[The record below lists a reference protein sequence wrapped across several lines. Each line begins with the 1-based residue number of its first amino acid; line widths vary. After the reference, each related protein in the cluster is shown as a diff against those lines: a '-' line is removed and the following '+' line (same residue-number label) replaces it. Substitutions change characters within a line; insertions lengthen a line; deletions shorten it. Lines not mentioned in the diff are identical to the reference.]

1 MRPFTLAV
9 ACCCASMLAASA
21 QQRESPP
28 PQQPPQTERSDSS
41 YRPELA
47 DLMGAT
53 QLRHFKLSFA
63 GSLKNW
69 ELAGY
74 ELTQMRKSFEAAAR
88 LYPQFNDVALAKLVA
103 DVSRPALNGIDKA
116 IAAKDG
122 AAFSQSFKG
131 LTEACNSCHRAASVG
146 FIVVRV
152 PTTSPFSN
160 QTFAPAQ
167 K

>member
-1 MRPFTLAV
+1 MRPFTLAI
-9 ACCCASMLAASA
+9 ACLCAGVLAASA
-21 QQRESPP
+21 QERSGPP
-28 PQQPPQTERSDSS
+28 PPTERPNSAS
-41 YRPELA
+41 RPELA

-63 GSLKNW
+63 GNLKNW

-74 ELTQMRKSFEAAAR
+74 ELAKIRKTFEDAAS
-88 LYPQFNDVALAKLVA
+88 LYPEFNGVRLAKLVD
-103 DVSRPALNGIDKA
+103 DVSKPALSEIGKA
-116 IAAKDG
+116 IAAKNS
-122 AAFSQSFKG
+122 AAFSKAFKD
-131 LTEACNSCHRAASVG
+131 LTAACNSCHRAAKVG
-146 FIVVRV
+146 FIVIRV